1 MNKKITLYFV
11 FSMPGNKTRKLAIR
25 DARPDLT
32 KAEIET
38 VGKALVEKKAF
49 VYKGAPIEALKD
61 WYIESVSQE
70 RPQ

>member
-11 FSMPGNKTRKLAIR
+11 FSMPDSKTRKLAIR

-32 KAEIET
+32 KAQIET
-38 VGKALVEKKAF
+38 VGNALVTKKAF
-49 VYKGAPIEALKD
+49 VYKGTPIEALKD